1 MGIGK
6 EKTGAI
12 DADMDDDRSPMP
24 APATKT
30 SFRGLEAPVKTAV
43 DKLPLLPAF
52 LKVRA
57 ITASPLRGTANPL
70 RVAHGSSLLS
80 FAFRLR

>member
-12 DADMDDDRSPMP
+12 DTDMDEERSPMP
-24 APATKT
+24 APSTKK

-57 ITASPLRGTANPL
+57 IGTYPLT
-70 RVAHGSSLLS
+70 HG
-80 FAFRLR
+80 